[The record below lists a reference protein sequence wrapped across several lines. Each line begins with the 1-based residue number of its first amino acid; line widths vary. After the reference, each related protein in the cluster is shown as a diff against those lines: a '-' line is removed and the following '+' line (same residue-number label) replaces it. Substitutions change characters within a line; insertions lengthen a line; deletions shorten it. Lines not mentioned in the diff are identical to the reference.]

1 MYPLDRGMWGATT
14 RITQLRDALARI
26 ADLDVV
32 SGGRSARAGQLA
44 PRIRTLARL
53 DGIYV
58 ENSTT
63 LPGPAD
69 LAYLGLARARHV
81 PILTY
86 VRDAQQLFSE
96 YDSASTLK
104 QRLSR
109 RAFMPALRLLMRLST
124 RVAFPSRGLARAI
137 NGDDREALLL
147 PPGARL
153 APDVAPDADAHALL
167 FVGPMN
173 RPAHGADLLV
183 AAVEEARRRG
193 ADVEVISISRQGEEL
208 PGEVPRWLHRER
220 ADGLEIDRFLPRVM
234 ATITPRRKTPYNDLG
249 VPVKVLE
256 YLGYG
261 RPMIVTD
268 LEETAAIV
276 GEAACGVIVPDSV
289 DGLAA
294 GILEVA
300 NASADQRTAWGAA
313 ARRAAE
319 RNSWDERARQ
329 IIEILRER
337 ATSSPA
343 TRRQGSESEL
353 SAGEHLPQGPENDPQ
368 VEHEGSPLDVLDV

>member
-1 MYPLDRGMWGATT
+1 
-14 RITQLRDALARI
+14 
-26 ADLDVV
+26 
-32 SGGRSARAGQLA
+32 
-44 PRIRTLARL
+44 
-53 DGIYV
+53 
-58 ENSTT
+58 
-63 LPGPAD
+63 
-69 LAYLGLARARHV
+69 
-81 PILTY
+81 
-86 VRDAQQLFSE
+86 
-96 YDSASTLK
+96 
-104 QRLSR
+104 
-109 RAFMPALRLLMRLST
+109 
-124 RVAFPSRGLARAI
+124 
-137 NGDDREALLL
+137 
-147 PPGARL
+147 
-153 APDVAPDADAHALL
+153 
-167 FVGPMN
+167 
-173 RPAHGADLLV
+173 
-183 AAVEEARRRG
+183 
-193 ADVEVISISRQGEEL
+193 VEVISISRQGEEL